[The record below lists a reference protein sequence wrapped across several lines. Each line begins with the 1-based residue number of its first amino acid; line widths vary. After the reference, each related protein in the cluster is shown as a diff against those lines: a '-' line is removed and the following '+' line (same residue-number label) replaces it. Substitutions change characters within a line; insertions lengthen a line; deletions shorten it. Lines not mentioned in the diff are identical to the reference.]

1 MTQRAEGPLRQG
13 LCQAVLKSGK
23 PRTPPGGG
31 RAPGLRLPPLA
42 QERHHRMVGTGA
54 CQHPRAERL
63 ARQEPRR
70 VE

>member
-1 MTQRAEGPLRQG
+1 MTQGAERPLRRG
-13 LCQAVLKSGK
+13 LCQAALKSEK

-42 QERHHRMVGTGA
+42 RERHPRMVGTGA
-54 CQHPRAERL
+54 CQHPLEERL
-63 ARQEPRR
+63 TRQEPRR